1 MSTPLL
7 NSLGVFIM
15 GNTALITHVLF
26 MTAFLAV
33 VLAIAFGRN
42 NVVTVA
48 FLQLAGTLFFI
59 LGHILG
65 FRMTLLLVTL
75 LIPFIGF
82 GYGFT
87 NNSVK
92 VRFCSSI
99 LLSVHAVKLEASKS

>member
-48 FLQLAGTLFFI
+48 FLQLARFLSFVFFQI
-59 LGHILG
+59 PMGKIQ
-65 FRMTLLLVTL
+65 TLL
-75 LIPFIGF
+75 
-82 GYGFT
+82 Y
-87 NNSVK
+87 
-92 VRFCSSI
+92 
-99 LLSVHAVKLEASKS
+99 